1 MSDNEFASTPRSRA
15 ALARMEAQERAEY
28 EARRKAKIDAG
39 LDPGEPRK
47 PPPTGRGRQP
57 ANGNFEPAP
66 ALEPQPYLSAL
77 EAPWFKQAAAEARVE
92 LKRYWAPGGPA
103 DGKYPQQ
110 PTPWWPVTP
119 RPKRKPKK
127 HAAPQATPKLR
138 IC

>member
-77 EAPWFKQAAAEARVE
+77 ATAVQAGRRRGAREIEALLGAGR
-92 LKRYWAPGGPA
+92 PG
-103 DGKYPQQ
+103 
-110 PTPWWPVTP
+110 
-119 RPKRKPKK
+119 
-127 HAAPQATPKLR
+127 
-138 IC
+138 